1 MTSEF
6 FPVAAEQR
14 VRADAPEKR
23 GGQPHTVSPEAD
35 SRPYLEVAEVTK
47 KFARFTA
54 LHQVSFQ
61 AERGDFICILGP
73 SGCGKTTLLRVIA
86 GLEKQ
91 DSGQVFFQGRD
102 VSRLSTARRNVG
114 IVFQSYA
121 LFPNLTAIEN
131 IGYGLK
137 SRKLERDDI
146 RKRVDE
152 LLQLVGLRQ
161 FGDKFPAQLSGGQQQ
176 RVALAR
182 AMALS
187 PAFLLLDEP
196 LSALDAQVRV
206 MLRGEIKQ
214 LQRQLNVTTIM
225 VTHDQ
230 EEALTMGDRILVMD
244 RGTIVQSGT
253 PTEIYDEPATPFV
266 ASFVG
271 SMNFLENA
279 TGEAA
284 GVCRI
289 GHLRLNVKNGHSP
302 VALGKS
308 ITVAIRPE
316 DVVVREASDMPNTV
330 TARVRGLEFRGSLY
344 RATLAFPTEDGKTC
358 TVRAD
363 IPSEIVRRSSIEVN
377 EDLRVAFP
385 PDRIRVYAA

>member
-1 MTSEF
+1 MSVFDNVVYPLRIQGIPKGEASGRTHQA
-6 FPVAAEQR
+6 VDQVNLKGLEQR
-14 VRADAPEKR
+14 F
-23 GGQPHTVSPEAD
+23 
-35 SRPYLEVAEVTK
+35 PY
-47 KFARFTA
+47 
-54 LHQVSFQ
+54 
-61 AERGDFICILGP
+61 
-73 SGCGKTTLLRVIA
+73 
-86 GLEKQ
+86 
-91 DSGQVFFQGRD
+91 
-102 VSRLSTARRNVG
+102 
-114 IVFQSYA
+114 
-121 LFPNLTAIEN
+121 
-131 IGYGLK
+131 
-137 SRKLERDDI
+137 
-146 RKRVDE
+146 
-152 LLQLVGLRQ
+152 
-161 FGDKFPAQLSGGQQQ
+161 QLSGGQQQ

-289 GHLRLNVKNGHSP
+289 GHLRLNVKNGRSP
-302 VALGKS
+302 VAPGKS

-344 RATLAFPTEDGKTC
+344 RATLAFLTEDGKTC

-363 IPSEIVRRSSIEVN
+363 IPSEIVRRSRIEVN